1 MEKELTKE
9 DSKLFYDWLGQ
20 FISHQGY
27 DGHCNPTDGGEYRIV
42 TTDGEVFYQK
52 TYEYNDWIERKKE
65 EYFLT
70 NEKRN

>member
-9 DSKLFYDWLGQ
+9 DIKLFYDWLGQ

-27 DGHCNPTDGGEYRIV
+27 DGYYNSTDGGEYIIV

-65 EYFLT
+65 EYFST
-70 NEKRN
+70 KIN